1 MREHSLLCGPD
12 PMAAET
18 PHPTPKLRLAQVL
31 ATVPDAAEEMGLF
44 GRWWCDT
51 QTGQWVLSPGAAR
64 LLDVGAGFCRTE
76 TSCFRQV
83 VRDDGPALSEGVV
96 GDV

>member
-1 MREHSLLCGPD
+1 
-12 PMAAET
+12 MAAET

>member
-1 MREHSLLCGPD
+1 M
-12 PMAAET
+12 
-18 PHPTPKLRLAQVL
+18 L
-31 ATVPDAAEEMGLF
+31 ATVPDAAKEMGLF
-44 GRWWCDT
+44 GRWRYDMHSD
-51 QTGQWVLSPGAAR
+51 QWVLSTGAAR
-64 LLDVGAGFCRTE
+64 LLVIGAGFCRTE